1 MFILSWRRSLSYR
14 NQSID
19 LHCELMD
26 WFLYDRDL
34 RHEKVKLENL
44 FFRIHVILTYFMTC
58 IATWKKKFFRKTNE
72 MKNFKLNSL
81 KSNFFLGILLGAG
94 VLVLNFLFIIYCDV
108 RITHLCLKK
117 WFIYFAQFNALEKG
131 FASIWKTFVK
141 SCQLLLNISWMV
153 LFEFE
158 YAIQTSFFSRE
169 DIRIVGL

>member
-1 MFILSWRRSLSYR
+1 M
-14 NQSID
+14 
-19 LHCELMD
+19 M
-26 WFLYDRDL
+26 
-34 RHEKVKLENL
+34 
-44 FFRIHVILTYFMTC
+44 C

-131 FASIWKTFVK
+131 FASI
-141 SCQLLLNISWMV
+141 
-153 LFEFE
+153 
-158 YAIQTSFFSRE
+158 
-169 DIRIVGL
+169 